1 MVWEGFPHRKGQILG
16 AHWTTENNIFIAIDY
31 SRLLFI
37 ISYSILNISAKVRAK
52 TKCESVTNCV
62 TFTFNH
68 IPAQR
73 TFCVIILL
81 LIESYEGLVY
91 VYILVKIY
99 LIFLNLKCC
108 PKERYYYTFLQGCP
122 AVCTKAECI

>member
-1 MVWEGFPHRKGQILG
+1 MFHSFDSVSL
-16 AHWTTENNIFIAIDY
+16 NY

-37 ISYSILNISAKVRAK
+37 ISHSILSTIFRHKS
-52 TKCESVTNCV
+52 
-62 TFTFNH
+62 
-68 IPAQR
+68 

-108 PKERYYYTFLQGCP
+108 RKEWYYYTFLQGCP